1 MKYETKTKKQ
11 LIEELKELHRR
22 NAEQSQLE
30 VEHKRMEEALRKS
43 EEKYKNI
50 VENIHEVIMLTQP
63 DGIISYLSP
72 ACKEVLGHDPEDLM
86 GKQPWII
93 HPDDLELVKEIH
105 YRALKGE
112 SGSNLEYRIRTKN
125 GVVKWVS
132 HSWKAILHNSKLQT
146 LVSAVRDITER
157 KRAEE
162 ELKQSEEK
170 YRNLIEH
177 SNDAIYLLYEN
188 KFEVINERFEKMFG
202 VTQEEVRAPDFDFIQ
217 LVAPKSRE
225 LVIER
230 AKMIAQGQEPSHR
243 YEFSALTKDGKEV
256 EVEVSVSYVP
266 YRGGK
271 ATQGILRDITERK
284 QLEAQLRQAQKMEAI
299 GTLAGGIAHDFN
311 NILTGISGYTQLAMA
326 KLSPQH
332 PLFEDLEKVEQAA
345 SRAAILTRQILAFS
359 RRQVLEIK
367 VLNLNKTIEDI
378 MRFLRRIIGEH
389 IDLNTVLAPELPSIK
404 ADPSAI
410 EQILTNLCVNSRDA
424 MPNGGELLIQSETVT
439 LDEKYCEQHPWAAPG
454 EFIMLL
460 VSDTGIGMDDE
471 TLAHIFEPFFTTK
484 EVGSGTGLGLAMVY
498 GLVKQHNGFIDV
510 DSELSRGTA
519 FKIYFPINGEEEEK
533 TPSRTEESEVSG
545 GKERILVAEDEDSVR
560 SLIVELLEGYG
571 YTVMS
576 EGNGANALRV
586 FQRVKDEI
594 DLVILDAVM
603 PLMGGRE
610 AYEIMKEQSSQTKF
624 LFISGY
630 SVNLL
635 EKKFILDQGMNLLKK
650 PFTPNQL
657 VAQVRQVLDSA

>member
-243 YEFSALTKDGKEV
+243 YEFSALTKKGKEV